1 MFGPIF
7 GAACVVGL
15 GIMFARRRR
24 HWRGG
29 HGHGFGGHGGHGHG
43 FGGRR
48 GWRRFGLRAV
58 LERLDTTPGQEKA
71 ILGAIDDLRDHAM
84 TAREGLRE
92 TRQDVAN
99 ALREE
104 TLDSHAFAS
113 LFDRHLAELEALR
126 DDAARAASTIHEAL
140 TAKQRARLADL
151 VESGRHFRRSHAI

>member
-7 GAACVVGL
+7 GAACVIGL
-15 GIMFARRRR
+15 GLMFARRRR
-24 HWRGG
+24 YWHGEHGHFGHHG
-29 HGHGFGGHGGHGHG
+29 HGHH

-48 GWRRFGLRAV
+48 GGRWFGLRRV

-71 ILGAIDDLRDHAM
+71 ILGAIDDLRDHAT

-104 TLDSHAFAS
+104 TLDQHSFAS

-126 DDAARAASTIHEAL
+126 DDAARAAATIHETL

-151 VESGRHFRRSHAI
+151 VETGRPFRHTHAL